1 MEIGIDCVD
10 IQRFNKDIIS
20 KGKNLNKI
28 FTENE
33 ILYCEK
39 KVNKPQHYAARFA
52 GKEAVIKAFSC
63 YGIEI
68 LMNQIEILNKKNRT
82 PFVKI
87 LDEKIKDHNIKISLS
102 HSNKI
107 AMAVALVIEKRKK
120 PVLSSGID

>member
-28 FTENE
+28 FSKNE

-68 LMNQIEILNKKNRT
+68 PMNQIEILNKKNRT

-87 LDEKIKDHNIKISLS
+87 LDDKIKNYDIKISLS
-102 HSNKI
+102 HSNEI
-107 AMAVALVIEKRKK
+107 AMAVAIVTKNSKTKI
-120 PVLSSGID
+120 

>member
-1 MEIGIDCVD
+1 LEIGIDCVD

-20 KGKNLNKI
+20 KEKNLSKI

-39 KVNKPQHYAARFA
+39 KVHKSQHYAARFA

-63 YGIEI
+63 YNIETP
-68 LMNQIEILNKKNRT
+68 MNRIEILNKKNRT

-87 LDEKIKDHNIKISLS
+87 LDKKIKNYDIKISLS
-102 HSNKI
+102 HANEI
-107 AMAVALVIEKRKK
+107 AIAVAVVIKK
-120 PVLSSGID
+120 